1 MELEH
6 FTSILLK
13 FADSRSMAGVRDPL
27 LLWTLEEPT
36 SFFFS
41 FFFLFLSTLNLFY
54 FMLLPL

>member
-6 FTSILLK
+6 FTSLLLK

-36 SFFFS
+36 SLFIFFS
-41 FFFLFLSTLNLFY
+41 ISPHT
-54 FMLLPL
+54 